1 MQSITARDAAAR
13 RKSRREAPRP
23 IAVPVNEACAIGG
36 FGRTVAYA
44 LMAEGR
50 LASTKVRG
58 RRLVFVSSIENVLR
72 EGAD

>member
-1 MQSITARDAAAR
+1 MQYSTAQDDSAR
-13 RKSRREAPRP
+13 RKSRREAPKP
-23 IAVPVNEACAIGG
+23 IAVPVNEACKMAG